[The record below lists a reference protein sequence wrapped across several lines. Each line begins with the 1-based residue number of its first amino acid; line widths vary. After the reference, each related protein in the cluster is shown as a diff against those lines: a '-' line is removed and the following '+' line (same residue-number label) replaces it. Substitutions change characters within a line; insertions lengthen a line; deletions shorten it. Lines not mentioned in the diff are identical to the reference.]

1 MLNRAKFLYS
11 LVEEAAFNQFAKD
24 AAWAQAVL
32 FAELLNWKEFEEIRQ
47 FVDSEIQKVYP
58 KYQTLTSKTTA
69 EIVSMDKNLAAAKYF
84 VDKELK
90 ISDSEIKQKQP
101 DIRDEYLKASIV
113 AATNMATDKEL
124 QELEQALAKKD
135 PLVTKKFVQST
146 TTAGILKWLIFAVGM
161 LVLGGIIV
169 VFKKK
174 RRK

>member
-1 MLNRAKFLYS
+1 M
-11 LVEEAAFNQFAKD
+11 
-24 AAWAQAVL
+24 
-32 FAELLNWKEFEEIRQ
+32 
-47 FVDSEIQKVYP
+47 
-58 KYQTLTSKTTA
+58 
-69 EIVSMDKNLAAAKYF
+69 
-84 VDKELK
+84 
-90 ISDSEIKQKQP
+90 
-101 DIRDEYLKASIV
+101 KASIV